1 MSAAAESGDVDL
13 AEEPLS
19 ANRYQLHEQIL
30 DKVVIPVNGR
40 SSVASS
46 ISSVCDQSSDYDTPG
61 TSMIV
66 TPADSLI
73 KEGRSLK
80 RPSRMSSNIISYQA
94 KEPFIGKRK
103 RPEVDELMEA
113 DALLAQEL
121 QEQEYGEDQD
131 LVSRPRRARNALV
144 DDSEECLLSDLSPE
158 HSPDSDGLPKP
169 NISTPGWSG
178 RRRPNALLSQTATAD
193 VDGGSSQ
200 DESLDEDEIL
210 EIPVPRNKRIKTN
223 NRTSLRSRAARVSA
237 NRCITDRTSR
247 GVFDSEDSD
256 LSNHSDDVSL
266 FSSDNISD
274 ASEDSE
280 DADGETGDI
289 LGTENSLTT
298 AAATSSFT
306 SAPAPSAIP
315 ATGRRGTGRRGT
327 GRRRAPSTQST
338 NATRGRRSWQ
348 RGAEDRVCSE
358 LPSIPHPYL
367 RHTLGCKRAAEARE
381 SAS

>member
-1 MSAAAESGDVDL
+1 MSAAAESGDVGL

-30 DKVVIPVNGR
+30 DKVVIPMNGR

-46 ISSVCDQSSDYDTPG
+46 LSSVLDQSSDYDTPG
-61 TSMIV
+61 TSIIV
-66 TPADSLI
+66 TPAESLV
-73 KEGRSLK
+73 KNGRSLK
-80 RPSRMSSNIISYQA
+80 RPSSMSSDIISYQA

-103 RPEVDELMEA
+103 RLEVDELMEA

-121 QEQEYGEDQD
+121 QEQEYGKDQH
-131 LVSRPRRARNALV
+131 LVSGSRGARNALV
-144 DDSEECLLSDLSPE
+144 DDSEESLLSDLSPE

-169 NISTPGWSG
+169 NISTPGRSG
-178 RRRPNALLSQTATAD
+178 RRRPNALLSQTATAN
-193 VDGGSSQ
+193 VEGNSSR
-200 DESLDEDEIL
+200 DESLDDDEIL

-223 NRTSLRSRAARVSA
+223 NRTSLPSRAARVSA

-280 DADGETGDI
+280 DADGETRNI
-289 LGTENSLTT
+289 LSTANSLTT
-298 AAATSSFT
+298 AAATSAFT
-306 SAPAPSAIP
+306 SAPSAIR
-315 ATGRRGTGRRGT
+315 ATGRRGT
-327 GRRRAPSTQST
+327 GRRRAPSTQAT
-338 NATRGRRSWQ
+338 NATRGRLSWQ

-358 LPSIPHPYL
+358 LPLIPRPYL
-367 RHTLGCKRAAEARE
+367 KHTLGCKRAAEARE

>member
-1 MSAAAESGDVDL
+1 MSAAAESGDVDF
-13 AEEPLS
+13 AEESLS
-19 ANRYQLHEQIL
+19 VNRYQLHEQIL

-46 ISSVCDQSSDYDTPG
+46 LSSVLDQSSDYDTPG

-73 KEGRSLK
+73 TEGRSLK

-103 RPEVDELMEA
+103 RLEVELMEA

-144 DDSEECLLSDLSPE
+144 DDSEESLLSELSSE

-178 RRRPNALLSQTATAD
+178 RRRPNALLSQSATAD

-200 DESLDEDEIL
+200 DEFLNEDEIL

-237 NRCITDRTSR
+237 NKCITDRTSR

-256 LSNHSDDVSL
+256 LSNHSDNVSL

-298 AAATSSFT
+298 AAATSDIT

-315 ATGRRGTGRRGT
+315 ATGRRGT